1 MGDEDIYVRHTHRW
15 SDLIPEGRVL
25 KLQKAMYCTNQVAWR
40 WHICPSGWMFSHDYE
55 AINSEKTFFINRDG
69 HDFLIH
75 SFFVDDLKSI
85 TANKRMID
93 ECLELYGQDFDIA
106 GGEPM
111 ETFIGLQVIQSDTSI
126 WINLDYYIGAV
137 L

>member
-1 MGDEDIYVRHTHRW
+1 
-15 SDLIPEGRVL
+15 
-25 KLQKAMYCTNQVAWR
+25 
-40 WHICPSGWMFSHDYE
+40 MFCHDYE
-55 AINSEKTFFINRDG
+55 AINSEKTFFIIGVG